1 MKILLFVF
9 TLISSLAFSQ
19 EQPSTLWS
27 ADVAHS
33 NLGFKVKH
41 KAISY
46 TVGDFRDFDLSINS
60 ATDNF
65 ENAEIKMVIKTAS
78 INTANDSRDQHL
90 RGADFFDAEKYPEIV
105 FKSKKV
111 TKNKDNTYAV
121 LGDLD
126 LHGVTKEITLS
137 MTHNGTSK
145 TRKGNELVGLYFST
159 TFKRSDF
166 LIGKDMPVTVVADE
180 IDLNAEIEI
189 VK

>member
-1 MKILLFVF
+1 MKTLLIAF
-9 TLISSLAFSQ
+9 TLITSVLFSQ
-19 EQPSTLWS
+19 ELPSPLWS

-46 TVGDFRDFDLSINS
+46 TVGDFRDFELSVIS

-65 ENAEIKMVIKTAS
+65 ENAQITMVIKTAS
-78 INTANDSRDQHL
+78 INTANKSRDEHL
-90 RGADFFDAEKYPEIV
+90 RSADFFDAEKHPGIT

-111 TKNKDNTYAV
+111 TKNEDLTYSV
-121 LGDLD
+121 LGDLS

-145 TRKGNELVGLYFST
+145 TRKGNELAGLYFST

-166 LIGKDMPVTVVADE
+166 LIGNDMPISVVADE
-180 IDLNAEIEI
+180 IKLNAEIEI